1 MDNQK
6 RQAMAGLDNYDIN
19 GTDTLEQWQAV
30 DNLPSTI
37 YAICRYFVNSMTQ
50 HGHTPQHLCVY
61 LLEMCQ
67 FLVNM
72 HFMKTIAENMPREKP
87 PKPEELIERLEEK
100 VPMNLFII
108 LTITITVIDI
118 IIIVNI
124 LTLLTLTRWL
134 R

>member
-1 MDNQK
+1 
-6 RQAMAGLDNYDIN
+6 MAGLDNYNIN

-37 YAICRYFVNSMTQ
+37 YAICKSFVNSTTQ

-67 FLVNM
+67 FLASCWLEIIYCKNVREENCREY
-72 HFMKTIAENMPREKP
+72 INMPREKP

-100 VPMNLFII
+100 VPMNLNNF
-108 LTITITVIDI
+108 
-118 IIIVNI
+118 
-124 LTLLTLTRWL
+124 
-134 R
+134 